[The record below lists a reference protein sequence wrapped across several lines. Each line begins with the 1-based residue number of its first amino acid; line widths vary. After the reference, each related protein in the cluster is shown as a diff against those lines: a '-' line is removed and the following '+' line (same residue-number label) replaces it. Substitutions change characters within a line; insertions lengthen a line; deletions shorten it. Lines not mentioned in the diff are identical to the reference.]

1 MMTTNKIKL
10 YFFLFFVLLAHQLFL
25 INTKSQHGCGAD
37 LPLNFFVQA
46 KSFENTFS
54 GYDNFEYNGAFLKI
68 DCDVVDVI
76 TPTGDPA
83 RYLLLENSNTIERP
97 LHNIMAIPFRY
108 ISTFF
113 LELLNIDIKPTEF
126 NSYSSSGSFN
136 VRSFYLSWYYAHLF
150 QNILLI
156 FISYYLFSK
165 LFKLNY
171 FLTFLFYLIFYL
183 PNLGKDILSPDMNMW
198 IPVSILL
205 NLYLLKIFNN
215 STLRKRVLIFTSFT
229 ILIYPIFVINYF
241 FYTLIAT
248 KKFITKNLSFKT
260 LVIEGLS
267 LVAPYILY
275 RLFLLQRDLQFS
287 PISWQCLN
295 ENNSIGDFCYGVWIF
310 VKVNNISDF
319 VNYLSEAFSSAAR
332 KGDLNNFALLLIFA
346 CILFFYSKKRKN
358 YITNS
363 DYLILVFCIMIVL
376 ILIGVFNERYINYL
390 PTTMLFYLINN
401 REFKNTIFN
410 RTLF

>member
-1 MMTTNKIKL
+1 
-10 YFFLFFVLLAHQLFL
+10 
-25 INTKSQHGCGAD
+25 
-37 LPLNFFVQA
+37 
-46 KSFENTFS
+46 
-54 GYDNFEYNGAFLKI
+54 
-68 DCDVVDVI
+68 
-76 TPTGDPA
+76 
-83 RYLLLENSNTIERP
+83 
-97 LHNIMAIPFRY
+97 
-108 ISTFF
+108 
-113 LELLNIDIKPTEF
+113 
-126 NSYSSSGSFN
+126 
-136 VRSFYLSWYYAHLF
+136 
-150 QNILLI
+150 
-156 FISYYLFSK
+156 
-165 LFKLNY
+165 
-171 FLTFLFYLIFYL
+171 L

-363 DYLILVFCIMIVL
+363 DYLILVFCIIIVL